1 MRLDRVGTFLR
12 SRRDEGV
19 EMIPLVLFGIF
30 AWSVGRCVDG
40 LSPPV
45 RVLKGG
51 EPIAGQA
58 YAKLEEP
65 GVYDRGPINLPTEV
79 RKSAVQRFHEL
90 FFANTAA
97 AWIAQQWIA
106 LTMPGAAHGVPVTSR
121 RTGASRS
128 THLARS
134 RSIRRD
140 RGARLKL

>member
-1 MRLDRVGTFLR
+1 M
-12 SRRDEGV
+12 
-19 EMIPLVLFGIF
+19 MPLVLFGIF
-30 AWSVGRCVDG
+30 AWSVGICVDG

-51 EPIAGQA
+51 EPIAGQT
-58 YAKLEEP
+58 YAKQEEREP

-79 RKSAVQRFHEL
+79 RKSALQRFDEL

-121 RTGASRS
+121 RTGASR
-128 THLARS
+128 
-134 RSIRRD
+134 
-140 RGARLKL
+140 

>member
-1 MRLDRVGTFLR
+1 
-12 SRRDEGV
+12 
-19 EMIPLVLFGIF
+19 MIPLVLFGIF

-79 RKSAVQRFHEL
+79 RQSALQRFDEL

-106 LTMPGAAHGVPVTSR
+106 LTMPGAADGVQSLRVGP
-121 RTGASRS
+121 
-128 THLARS
+128 
-134 RSIRRD
+134 
-140 RGARLKL
+140 ARLGRLTSLPRVLSVAIAARV

>member
-1 MRLDRVGTFLR
+1 M
-12 SRRDEGV
+12 
-19 EMIPLVLFGIF
+19 MPLVLFGIF
-30 AWSVGRCVDG
+30 AWSVGTCVDG
-40 LSPPV
+40 LTPPV
-45 RVLKGG
+45 RVRKGG

-58 YAKLEEP
+58 YAKQEEREP

-79 RKSAVQRFHEL
+79 RKSALQRFDEL

-106 LTMPGAAHGVPVTSR
+106 LTMPGAAHCVPVTSR
-121 RTGASRS
+121 RTGACTS
-128 THLARS
+128 THLDRL